1 MSNEFFVGK
10 PAKLCRRVAAC
21 DGHCTTLISIDYQL
35 NVSSRQT
42 YTEKDINPNLI
53 GGRKAYSWN
62 PANLEDMERYNLEAT
77 KGCSEKEKVDSKIK
91 SLIGNFKDN
100 LSKAN
105 R

>member
-10 PAKLCRRVAAC
+10 PAKLCHRVASC
-21 DGHCTTLISIDYQL
+21 DGHCTILISIDNQL
-35 NVSSRQT
+35 NVSSKQT

-62 PANLEDMERYNLEAT
+62 PANLEYMESYNLEAT

-100 LSKAN
+100 SNKTSQ
-105 R
+105 